1 MPAFTVEIQ
10 ASNADQSVWQ
20 ALHPAENT
28 EGDSAETV
36 AVDVAQHQTIAEG
49 DNWRVCVW
57 DGNDADTGRRAAAE
71 FYAEDL

>member
-10 ASNADQSVWQ
+10 ASNSDQSVWQ

-36 AVDVAQHQTIAEG
+36 AVDVARHQNIAEG

-57 DGNDADTGRRAAAE
+57 NGTDADTGTRAAAE
-71 FYAEDL
+71 MYAEDL